1 MAGHRGAYKAREAV
15 PDLWATAAAH
25 GHGQGNAS
33 SSSSGSGSF
42 RDTGIIPLQLHLYII
57 LKNLRLQKY
66 IGTGTKNPLLA
77 TSWKEKSRDIILL
90 T

>member
-1 MAGHRGAYKAREAV
+1 V
-15 PDLWATAAAH
+15 PDLWAATAAR
-25 GHGQGNAS
+25 GHRQGNAGS
-33 SSSSGSGSF
+33 SSLGSGSF
-42 RDTGIIPLQLHLYII
+42 RDTGSIPLQLHLYII

-77 TSWKEKSRDIILL
+77 TSWKEKSRDIVLL